1 MTVCLAFQIEVI
13 RAINQLLKFFFSLL
27 QQSALL
33 SGLENYDQVF
43 LLPITAVKRPDAY
56 KLRIISRYHQGA
68 CNQKG
73 MWY

>member
-33 SGLENYDQVF
+33 SGLVDNCRRF
-43 LLPITAVKRPDAY
+43 LPDWPD
-56 KLRIISRYHQGA
+56 KKS
-68 CNQKG
+68 QKVTSCV
-73 MWY
+73 